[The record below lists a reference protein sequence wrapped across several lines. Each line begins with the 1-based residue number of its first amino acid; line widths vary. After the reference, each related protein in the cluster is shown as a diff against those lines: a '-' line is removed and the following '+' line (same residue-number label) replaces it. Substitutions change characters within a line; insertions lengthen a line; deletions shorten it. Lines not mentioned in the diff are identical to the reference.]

1 MHSSSGSAASRR
13 AASGADSTGLPAM
26 VMSAL
31 IWPSPGVA
39 ISSARQETGNW
50 PSTSGAPRTRL
61 RQRPNS
67 KPSANSGGVSE
78 VSDQAM
84 GFANI
89 EPPSRSRFPVS
100 TFSTSTSQEAR
111 VPNSWVQVPMRP

>member
-1 MHSSSGSAASRR
+1 
-13 AASGADSTGLPAM
+13 M
-26 VMSAL
+26 VKSAL

-39 ISSARQETGNW
+39 ISSARQERGNC

-61 RQRPNS
+61 RKRPNS
-67 KPSANSGGVSE
+67 KPSANSGGRIE
-78 VSDQAM
+78 VSDHAM
-84 GFANI
+84 GLANI

-100 TFSTSTSQEAR
+100 TFSTSTNQEAS